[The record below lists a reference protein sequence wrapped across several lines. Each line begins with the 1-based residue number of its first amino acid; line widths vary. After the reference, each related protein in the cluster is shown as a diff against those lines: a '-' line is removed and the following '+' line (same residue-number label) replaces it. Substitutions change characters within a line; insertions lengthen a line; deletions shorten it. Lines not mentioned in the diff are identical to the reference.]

1 MAELRFDGR
10 VAIVTGAGRGVG
22 RCHALLLAARGARV
36 VVADLGGSVAG
47 GGGSNE
53 PAQQVVKEIEAAG
66 GEAIAVFASV
76 AEEAGAA
83 AIVQTAIDTFGTV
96 DIVVNNAG
104 IADPGYLEDLSLD
117 QFRLMNAVHYLGT
130 VYVTKAAYPHLQAKG
145 YGRIVNT
152 FSEGVL
158 GMVPKN
164 TSYAAGKG
172 GAFGFTRALA
182 LDATR
187 HGILVNAVAPRA
199 GTRLSGPDVMAA
211 VYDQP
216 PELFTTLADRFPPE
230 LVSPAMAYLA
240 HESCTLNG
248 EIIVCGGGEAKRLA
262 LLETRGIQ
270 SDDMTPEFIAG
281 HLDQLLD
288 LADADLMTVQ
298 LVRGDPE

>member
-1 MAELRFDGR
+1 MDELRCDGR

-36 VVADLGGSVAG
+36 VVADLGGSLAG
-47 GGGSNE
+47 AGGSNE

-83 AIVQTAIDTFGTV
+83 AIVQAAIDTFGTV

-130 VYVTKAAYPHLQAKG
+130 LYVTKAAYPHLQAKG

-172 GAFGFTRALA
+172 GAFGFTR
-182 LDATR
+182 
-187 HGILVNAVAPRA
+187 
-199 GTRLSGPDVMAA
+199 
-211 VYDQP
+211 
-216 PELFTTLADRFPPE
+216 
-230 LVSPAMAYLA
+230 
-240 HESCTLNG
+240 
-248 EIIVCGGGEAKRLA
+248 
-262 LLETRGIQ
+262 
-270 SDDMTPEFIAG
+270 
-281 HLDQLLD
+281 
-288 LADADLMTVQ
+288 
-298 LVRGDPE
+298 